1 MIIRNAVNVH
11 HLTWLH
17 FFFLVTIHLFSVGHP
32 SRFAKVCLAE
42 HLFVEYLALPFA
54 FKIW

>member
-1 MIIRNAVNVH
+1 MIISNAVNVH
-11 HLTWLH
+11 QLTWLH
-17 FFFLVTIHLFSVGHP
+17 FFFLVTIRLFSVGH
-32 SRFAKVCLAE
+32 SSQFAKVCLAE